1 MKKTMS
7 LLAGLLCVGSM
18 AAPVLALTAT
28 QAGAADA
35 TPVTG
40 QVEIC
45 KALTAPPAGININ
58 TTATFVFT
66 VSNDAGAITVDVPA
80 GSCSGAI
87 TVTDPGS
94 AVITETGYLSPAG
107 AFVAIAP
114 TFSVTSITELPG
126 QSYLVTPTAATLA
139 AGTAT
144 VNLAAGQVDAV
155 TFTNAVNT
163 GYVEVCKQ
171 AAAGSGLTGSFGF
184 ALSGPDA
191 FSTSATV
198 AVGSCSLPILVP
210 AGPLAI
216 SESGTNLYVTGI
228 AATFNGTGNALV
240 TSNLVAGTA
249 TVTVNA
255 STNVSNQTDVTYT
268 NNVVSLKVCKVWDGA
283 TIPTTQFPF
292 TEAVVSGAAGPNTA
306 PAAFSLTAGTAA
318 APICSNPVAYRPG
331 TVVSVTE
338 GIVQGTKV
346 ESISAVGAE
355 STVTGSL
362 SLPNR
367 TESFTVGNPTTGTGT
382 TDEAII
388 TFVDEV
394 AAPGQLKICK
404 LAGTT
409 PGAPVVPASGVFS
422 FTVTQAGSTAVLATA
437 NVPLG
442 ACVIVVNSTNGGL
455 FAFNQ
460 NLTITETG
468 TPSNVASAI
477 TVIPTN
483 VTVLEGGVSTT
494 SNEVAESAINLG
506 TVGNNA
512 SANVLVSEGVT
523 TEVDFTNVDP
533 PVVVT
538 SPGGVTVTNPGGPNA
553 GLTTAPTAA
562 LATQVAA
569 TIPALVASS
578 KGSMPTITSSITLTS
593 AQRKALLK
601 KDNKALVNVQ
611 SAITK
616 WTKTAAHTKGLLHK
630 TAEHRL
636 LQLKS
641 EAKVLNSEIKVL
653 K

>member
-1 MKKTMS
+1 
-7 LLAGLLCVGSM
+7 
-18 AAPVLALTAT
+18 
-28 QAGAADA
+28 
-35 TPVTG
+35 
-40 QVEIC
+40 
-45 KALTAPPAGININ
+45 
-58 TTATFVFT
+58 
-66 VSNDAGAITVDVPA
+66 
-80 GSCSGAI
+80 
-87 TVTDPGS
+87 
-94 AVITETGYLSPAG
+94 
-107 AFVAIAP
+107 
-114 TFSVTSITELPG
+114 
-126 QSYLVTPTAATLA
+126 
-139 AGTAT
+139 
-144 VNLAAGQVDAV
+144 
-155 TFTNAVNT
+155 
-163 GYVEVCKQ
+163 
-171 AAAGSGLTGSFGF
+171 
-184 ALSGPDA
+184 
-191 FSTSATV
+191 
-198 AVGSCSLPILVP
+198 
-210 AGPLAI
+210 
-216 SESGTNLYVTGI
+216 VTGI
-228 AATFNGTGNALV
+228 AATFNGIGNAL
-240 TSNLVAGTA
+240 TASSLVAGTA
-249 TVTVNA
+249 TVTVDA
-255 STNVSNQTDVTYT
+255 SASVSNQTDITYT
-268 NNVVSLKVCKVWDGA
+268 NNVVSLKVCKVWSGA
-283 TIPTTQFPF
+283 TIPTTLFPF

-306 PAAFSLTAGTAA
+306 PAAFSLAAGTAA

-346 ESISAVGAE
+346 LGITDVGAE
-355 STVTGSL
+355 SPVSGSL

-388 TFVDEV
+388 TFTDEV

-404 LAGTT
+404 LGGTT
-409 PGAPVVPASGVFS
+409 LNGATVPGPVVPASGVFS
-422 FTVTQAGSTAVLATA
+422 FTITQAGSSAVLATA

-442 ACVIVVNSTNGGL
+442 ACVIVVNSSNGGL

-468 TPSNVASAI
+468 TPMNVATAI

-483 VTVLEGGVSTT
+483 VTVLEGTPPVPTMT
-494 SNEVAESAINLG
+494 NEVAESAMNLG
-506 TVGNNA
+506 TGPDTNA
-512 SANVLVSEGVT
+512 SANVLISEGSASGST

-538 SPGGVTVTNPGGPNA
+538 SPGGVTVSNPGGPNA

-569 TIPALVASS
+569 TIPALVASA
-578 KGSMPTITSSITLTS
+578 KGSLVPTITSSITLTS

-601 KDNKALVNVQ
+601 KDTKALVNVK

-616 WTKTAAHTKGLLHK
+616 WTKTVAHTTGLLHK

>member
-1 MKKTMS
+1 VAVTS
-7 LLAGLLCVGSM
+7 ASGN
-18 AAPVLALTAT
+18 
-28 QAGAADA
+28 
-35 TPVTG
+35 PVT
-40 QVEIC
+40 
-45 KALTAPPAGININ
+45 
-58 TTATFVFT
+58 
-66 VSNDAGAITVDVPA
+66 
-80 GSCSGAI
+80 
-87 TVTDPGS
+87 
-94 AVITETGYLSPAG
+94 ITETGYYVGTHFFALS
-107 AFVAIAP
+107 P
-114 TFSVTSITELPG
+114 TFSVTSVTELPG
-126 QSYLVTPTAATLA
+126 QTYLVTPTAASLA
-139 AGTAT
+139 AGTAQ

-171 AAAGSGLTGSFGF
+171 AAATSGLTGSYGF
-184 ALSGPDA
+184 ALAGPA
-191 FSTSATV
+191 GFSTTATV

-210 AGPLAI
+210 AGTLAV

-228 AATFNGTGNALV
+228 AATFNGTGNAIV
-240 TSNLVAGTA
+240 SPGASLVAGT
-249 TVTVNA
+249 VSVSVVA
-255 STNVSNQTDVTYT
+255 SANVSNQTDVTYT
-268 NNVVSLKVCKVWDGA
+268 NNVVSLKVCKVWSGD

-292 TEAVVSGAAGPNTA
+292 TEAVVSGVAGPDTA

-338 GIVQGTKV
+338 GIVQGTKFLG
-346 ESISAVGAE
+346 ISDVGAE
-355 STVTGSL
+355 TPVVGSL

-367 TESFTVGNPTTGTGT
+367 TESFTVGNLTTGSST

-388 TFVDEV
+388 TFTDEV

-409 PGAPVVPASGVFS
+409 PGGPVVPASGVFS
-422 FTVTQAGSTAVLATA
+422 FTVTQAGSSAVLATA

-442 ACVIVVNSTNGGL
+442 ACVIVVNSTNNGL

-483 VTVLEGGVSTT
+483 VTILEGGVSTT
-494 SNEVAESAINLG
+494 TNEVAESAINLG

-538 SPGGVTVTNPGGPNA
+538 SPTGVTVSNPGGTNA

-569 TIPALVASS
+569 SIPALVSS
-578 KGSMPTITSSITLTS
+578 AKGSMPTITSSITLTS

-601 KDNKALVNVQ
+601 KDNKALVNVK

-641 EAKVLNSEIKVL
+641 EAKVLQSEIKVL